1 MTTYTSYHIQLR
13 NQTSQSTS
21 LKFKPSLLL
30 NMSGMES
37 PGHRDRPS
45 QTAIR
50 VCNPGPLPNFSLLP
64 VRQQNF

>member
-21 LKFKPSLLL
+21 LKFKPRLLL

-45 QTAIR
+45 QTAI
-50 VCNPGPLPNFSLLP
+50 
-64 VRQQNF
+64 